1 MFERFSR
8 EAKRAVTA
16 AVEEAEQR
24 GDSHIGTDHL
34 LVGLV
39 ASIAPGVDLVG
50 ASADDLRNAWLAA
63 DRAALEATG
72 VEIDLPSEPGPSR
85 RRGHIPFTGG
95 AKQVLMDTLREAT
108 ALKSRRLEPEHMV
121 IALTLRPPHDPAI
134 RLLDAAGLSADAIR
148 ADLIETLR
156 RSA

>member
-8 EAKRAVTA
+8 EARRAVTA
-16 AVEEAEQR
+16 AIEEAEQR

-34 LVGLV
+34 LVGVV
-39 ASIAPGVDLVG
+39 ASAVPGIDLVG
-50 ASADDLRNAWLAA
+50 ASADDLRSAWLVI

-72 VEIDLPSEPGPSR
+72 IEADLPPEPGPYR
-85 RRGHIPFTGG
+85 RRRHIPFTGG
-95 AKQVLMDTLREAT
+95 AKQVLQDTLREAT
-108 ALKSRRLEPEHMV
+108 AMKSRRIESEHMV

-134 RLLDAAGLSADAIR
+134 RLLDSAGLSPDAIR
-148 ADLIETLR
+148 ADLIESLR

>member
-8 EAKRAVTA
+8 EAKRAVIA
-16 AVEEAEQR
+16 AIEEAEQR
-24 GDSHIGTDHL
+24 GDSHIGTEHL

-39 ASIAPGVDLVG
+39 ASSPPGSDLVG
-50 ASADDLRNAWLAA
+50 VSAADLRTAWLEI

-72 VEIDLPSEPGPSR
+72 VEVDLPVEPDPYR

-95 AKQVLMDTLREAT
+95 AKQVLQDTLREAT
-108 ALKSRRLEPEHMV
+108 ALGSRRLEPEHMV

-134 RLLDAAGLSADAIR
+134 RLFEAAGLCPDSIR
-148 ADLIETLR
+148 AELIESLR